1 MLWAIQR
8 LQTGQPIK
16 ATDLA
21 REFEVSVRTA
31 YRDFDFIRVI
41 GEARRYQPLVWDFV
55 LALRTRIGIEDPI
68 AGSETVPLFER
79 FFAGGTNSVRGY
91 ERWHVGPFVAGDP
104 IGGLSLVEMSIE
116 LRHPITE
123 TIGAAVFLDAGQ
135 VSVKEFDL
143 PFDDLDY
150 GTGFGVSYKTP
161 IGPLRVDLG
170 FPLERPPGD
179 AGWQIHLSLG
189 QAF

>member
-1 MLWAIQR
+1 M
-8 LQTGQPIK
+8 
-16 ATDLA
+16 
-21 REFEVSVRTA
+21 
-31 YRDFDFIRVI
+31 
-41 GEARRYQPLVWDFV
+41 
-55 LALRTRIGIEDPI
+55 
-68 AGSETVPLFER
+68 
-79 FFAGGTNSVRGY
+79 RGY
-91 ERWHVGPFVAGDP
+91 ERWHVGPMVGGDP
-104 IGGLSLVEMSIE
+104 IGGLSLIEMSIE

-135 VSVKEFDL
+135 VSVKKFDL
-143 PFDDLDY
+143 PYDDLDY

-179 AGWQIHLSLG
+179 PGWQIHLSLG